1 MIAFV
6 LARLREPS
14 SYAGLGA
21 LLAAAGIHAD
31 DAVVQATISSSGRGC
46 RPDRGADARKIA
58 PGLERHGASGLI

>member
-21 LLAAAGIHAD
+21 LLAAAGIRAD
-31 DAVVQATISSSGRGC
+31 DAVVQATIQVLV
-46 RPDRGADARKIA
+46 AAA
-58 PGLERHGASGLI
+58 GLIAVLMPEKSARLRAP

>member
-1 MIAFV
+1 MPVLLIAFL

-31 DAVVQATISSSGRGC
+31 QAIVQASIQVLVAVAGLIAVLMPEKSGRL
-46 RPDRGADARKIA
+46 RA
-58 PGLERHGASGLI
+58 P

>member
-1 MIAFV
+1 MITFV

-31 DAVVQATISSSGRGC
+31 DAVVQATIQVLV
-46 RPDRGADARKIA
+46 AAA
-58 PGLERHGASGLI
+58 GLIAVLMPEKLPPA

>member
-1 MIAFV
+1 MQLIAFV

-31 DAVVQATISSSGRGC
+31 QTVVRATIQVLV
-46 RPDRGADARKIA
+46 ATA
-58 PGLERHGASGLI
+58 GLIAVLMPEKSARLRAP

>member
-1 MIAFV
+1 MPMIAFV

-31 DAVVQATISSSGRGC
+31 DAVVQATIQVLV
-46 RPDRGADARKIA
+46 AAA
-58 PGLERHGASGLI
+58 GLIAVLMPEKLPPA

>member
-31 DAVVQATISSSGRGC
+31 DAVVQATIQVLV
-46 RPDRGADARKIA
+46 AAA
-58 PGLERHGASGLI
+58 GLIAVLMPEKLPPA